1 MARNKPN
8 FRQLKDKM
16 FGSRSHELVVFL
28 FFLAVSFGFWLL
40 QSLNETLERDVQVEI
55 ELDNVPD
62 DVVIIDSLP
71 SSIDVTLQDR
81 GLTLARHSISSL
93 FRPNRIKIDFTE
105 YETGQEDAE
114 VHIFSSDIQRML
126 RRVFAASTKVQ
137 SLRPDTLRFAYNHGY
152 SRTLPVKLE
161 GTLKALPQNY
171 IQSVSVE
178 PDSVRVYASKAIL
191 NTMDVIYSEAFIL
204 DELHE
209 TGTYQIALR
218 RQKALRCEPTQVSLK
233 VNVGYYTEKT
243 VRVPVI
249 GLNFPA
255 DKKLRTFPA
264 QVSVTFRVE
273 SGLYHR
279 INAEDFVLA
288 TTYEELLG
296 NTDNVKLPLH
306 LRTVPEGVSN
316 VRISPQEVDY
326 LIEQVEAEENS
337 SSFVNY
343 QLSIVNYP
351 LSIIHDSWHYRWYW
365 EREELC
371 GQAPAK
377 GVRHPRL

>member
-1 MARNKPN
+1 VNWRFYKQW
-8 FRQLKDKM
+8 RESLLGTK
-16 FGSRSHELVVFL
+16 SHELLVFL

-40 QSLNETLERDVQVEI
+40 QSLNETLEREVQVEI
-55 ELDNVPD
+55 ELNNVPD

-81 GLTLARHSISSL
+81 GLTLARHSISSI

-105 YETGQEDAE
+105 YDTGQEDAE
-114 VHIFSSDIQRML
+114 VYLFSSDIQRML

-137 SLRPDTLRFAYNHGY
+137 SLHPDTLRFAYNHGY

-171 IQSVSVE
+171 IQSISVE

-191 NTMDVIYSEAFIL
+191 NTMNAIYSEAFIL
-204 DELHE
+204 DELRE
-209 TGTYQIALR
+209 TGSYQIALR
-218 RQKALRCEPTQVSLK
+218 RQKFLRCEPAQVNLK

-264 QVSVTFRVE
+264 QVSVTFRIE

-279 INAEDFVLA
+279 ITSEDFVLA
-288 TTYEELLG
+288 TTYEELLE
-296 NTDNVKLPLH
+296 NTENVKLPLH
-306 LRTVPEGVSN
+306 LKTVPEGVSN
-316 VRISPQEVDY
+316 VRISPLEVDY
-326 LIEQVEAEENS
+326 LIEQADQEE
-337 SSFVNY
+337 
-343 QLSIVNYP
+343 P
-351 LSIIHDSWHYRWYW
+351 
-365 EREELC
+365 
-371 GQAPAK
+371 
-377 GVRHPRL
+377 

>member
-8 FRQLKDKM
+8 FRQLKDKL

-161 GTLKALPQNY
+161 GTLRALPQNY

-218 RQKALRCEPTQVSLK
+218 RQKALRCEPAQVSLK

-326 LIEQVEAEENS
+326 LIEQVEAEEN
-337 SSFVNY
+337 
-343 QLSIVNYP
+343 
-351 LSIIHDSWHYRWYW
+351 
-365 EREELC
+365 
-371 GQAPAK
+371 
-377 GVRHPRL
+377 